1 MRINTSHT
9 NVALGVNPG
18 AATGMQHATAS
29 FDYVL
34 EKQLPEGLGIR
45 FSGHAQQRLNDR
57 NIILT
62 DRDIER
68 IAQSTDDAMAKGS
81 KESLLLMD
89 DMALVVGVPKRTV
102 ITVMDAHERQNTIF
116 THIDSVIV
124 MAKDVPS
131 PDETYKT

>member
-1 MRINTSHT
+1 MMRINPLHT
-9 NVALGVNPG
+9 NVALGQSPG
-18 AATGMQHATAS
+18 ATRGTQHATSS
-29 FDYVL
+29 FAHVL
-34 EKQLPEGLGIR
+34 EKQRTAESSIR

-57 NIILT
+57 NIVLT
-62 DRDIER
+62 DHDIAR

-89 DMALVVGVPKRTV
+89 DIALVVGVPKRTV
-102 ITVMDAHERQNTIF
+102 ITVMDAHERQNTVF

-131 PDETYKT
+131 PNKS

>member
-9 NVALGVNPG
+9 SAAIAVNPS
-18 AATGMQHATAS
+18 AASGSQHATAS
-29 FDYVL
+29 FNHVL
-34 EKQLPEGLGIR
+34 EKQMSVASGIR

-131 PDETYKT
+131 PNES